1 MNIKLQRALFLLTHP
16 GRRYTK
22 CKTDEEVDAF
32 VRELIDCKD
41 EVEHIET
48 TPHEIVFRFRGKIFG
63 LWIANFPYAALQKI
77 HIYDSIDSMGSTER
91 ETLEDVMPS
100 PHTVDRFFKVYAKEL
115 KGKSEMTV
123 RAAMIDAIEEGK
135 HA

>member
-16 GRRYTK
+16 GRRDTK
-22 CKTDEEVDAF
+22 YKTDEEVDAF

-48 TPHEIVFRFRGKIFG
+48 TSHEIVFRFRGKIFG

-77 HIYDSIDSMGSTER
+77 HIYDSIDSVGSTAR

-115 KGKSEMTV
+115 QGKSGVIV

-135 HA
+135 Q